1 MRIDIEGLDGDS
13 ALRARIERRVG
24 KALGRVKPAPT
35 TALVT
40 FTDVNGPKG
49 GVDNRCAVTVRI
61 PRRRAV
67 HVEGLAT
74 IPWLSFT
81 EAVATLE
88 RQLRKQQERATERRR
103 RPKKYYVAKR
113 LLEPEAM
120 PAVPRRRRRRPR
132 RPAS

>member
-24 KALGRVKPAPT
+24 KALDRVKPAPT

-61 PRRRAV
+61 PRRTRV
-67 HVEGLAT
+67 RT
-74 IPWLSFT
+74 IPTSGGSRGST
-81 EAVATLE
+81 ARRCSASPTTT
-88 RQLRKQQERATERRR
+88 RRAGAPSCPSCR
-103 RPKKYYVAKR
+103 
-113 LLEPEAM
+113 
-120 PAVPRRRRRRPR
+120 
-132 RPAS
+132 SGS